1 MIGIGLQREV
11 AAIEYLHHRLRIIA
25 LAGWL
30 LRLAEQRKDR
40 VRQQPGQAATLLTPE
55 EFSSVR
61 VCKHSD
67 RSVVLRSH

>member
-11 AAIEYLHHRLRIIA
+11 AAIEYLHHCLRIIA

-40 VRQQPGQAATLLTPE
+40 VRQQPGQVAGQAATLLTPE

-61 VCKHSD
+61 VCKH
-67 RSVVLRSH
+67 